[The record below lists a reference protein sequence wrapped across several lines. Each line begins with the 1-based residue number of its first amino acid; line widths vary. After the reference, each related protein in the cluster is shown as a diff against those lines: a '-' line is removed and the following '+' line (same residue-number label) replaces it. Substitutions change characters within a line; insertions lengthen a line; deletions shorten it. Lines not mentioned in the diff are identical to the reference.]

1 MYMYAQF
8 LSLKILKVIETYQ
21 FIDRKQNQF
30 NADFGESK
38 WSDIFV
44 VGVVKNRMD
53 LSCMSGRE
61 FAH

>member
-8 LSLKILKVIETYQ
+8 LSLKVLKVIETYQ

-30 NADFGESK
+30 NVDIGESK
-38 WSDIFV
+38 WSDILV

>member
-1 MYMYAQF
+1 MYMYVQF

-30 NADFGESK
+30 NADIGESK
-38 WSDIFV
+38 WSNIFV
-44 VGVVKNRMD
+44 VGAVKNRMD

>member
-1 MYMYAQF
+1 MYAQF
-8 LSLKILKVIETYQ
+8 LSLKVLKVIETYQ

-30 NADFGESK
+30 NVDIGESK
-38 WSDIFV
+38 WSDILV

>member
-30 NADFGESK
+30 NADIGESK

-44 VGVVKNRMD
+44 VGAVKNRMD
-53 LSCMSGRE
+53 LSCMFGRE

>member
-8 LSLKILKVIETYQ
+8 LSLKVFKVIETYQ

-30 NADFGESK
+30 NADIGESK
-38 WSDIFV
+38 WFDIFV